1 MSYYYFTLF
10 ACFAFSLG
18 ACIASFLNVCI
29 WRLPRDESVVR
40 PGSHCPKC
48 NAPIRW
54 YQNIP
59 VISWLALRGRCA
71 NCRQPI
77 SAWYMAL
84 EALGGIASL
93 TAYLLWACGHWSS
106 SA

>member
-1 MSYYYFTLF
+1 MDGFIVFAVLSFVFGSYI
-10 ACFAFSLG
+10 G
-18 ACIASFLNVCI
+18 SFLNVCI
-29 WRLPRDESVVR
+29 WRIPRGESIVW
-40 PGSHCPKC
+40 PGSHGPKC

-93 TAYLLWACGHWSS
+93 TAYLLWACGHWTSS
-106 SA
+106 T

>member
-1 MSYYYFTLF
+1 MDGFIVF
-10 ACFAFSLG
+10 AVLSFVFG
-18 ACIASFLNVCI
+18 GYIGSFLNVCI
-29 WRLPRDESVVR
+29 WRIPRGESIVW
-40 PGSHCPKC
+40 PPSHCPKC
-48 NAPIRW
+48 SARIRW

-59 VISWLALRGRCA
+59 ILSWLALRGRCA

-93 TAYLLWACGHWSS
+93 TAYLLWACGHWTSS
-106 SA
+106 T